1 MTTRQRNDRQTDGE
15 GVAIYEARG
24 HANGLDRRGYATTPD
39 LQTTIVT
46 PTDRVRWGP
55 IWAGLFT
62 ALTTLVVLG
71 LLGLAIG
78 LSSYD
83 AGDPLSNFGIGAG
96 IWGAVS
102 TLLAFLIGGWLAA
115 HSSAAAG
122 RGSGMLNGAMVW
134 VVTIPLLLYLLSSG
148 VGALMRTA
156 GNVAATGIQAA
167 ATSAG
172 AAVDNAS
179 PGAVEQAQDAAGD
192 ATAAAQATAT
202 ALGNQVT
209 PETVE
214 NATANAS
221 TGAWGTLIGLLLGL
235 VAALIGGAIGAR
247 RPTAVEV
254 LPSHT

>member
-15 GVAIYEARG
+15 GVAIYESHG
-24 HANGLDRRGYATTPD
+24 QANGLDRRGYATAPD
-39 LQTTIVT
+39 LQTTFVT
-46 PTDRVRWGP
+46 PTDQVRWGP

-83 AGDPLSNFGIGAG
+83 AGDPLGNFGLGAG

-102 TLLAFLIGGWLAA
+102 TLLAFLVGGWLAA

-156 GNVAATGIQAA
+156 GNVASTGIQAA
-167 ATSAG
+167 ASAG

-179 PGAVEQAQDAAGD
+179 PAAAEQAQDAAGD
-192 ATAAAQATAT
+192 AAAAAQATAT
-202 ALGNQVT
+202 ALGDQVT
-209 PETVE
+209 PAAVE

-221 TGAWGTLIGLLLGL
+221 TGAWSTLIGLLLGL
-235 VAALIGGAIGAR
+235 VAALVGGAIGAR
-247 RPTAVEV
+247 RPTAAAV